1 MIPRPPLRLPAP
13 RPATGRA
20 GRPSSP
26 GRRRWVAPVIAAGVA
41 AGLTAGVVA
50 GCGPSAPSKPPVAPS
65 PTPPPAALP
74 GAPAGPTLLLLAT
87 VTEAPVLGMMRPAAG
102 ITALPLPGPSTM
114 AVTPMGNGSLV
125 ALLADSGAFVAPEG
139 LPGLLAGAGWRRL
152 DLRWSGAPPA
162 EAIIFAAATSPG
174 GERLAAIARPPFA
187 ESPSALVVVEPLE
200 GRAEAVALP
209 DESVGATPAWLDDD
223 RVAIV
228 QRDRDGE
235 TFVSIIAIATGRVVD
250 RIPFRALAFGTSG
263 DGQVSVILGHE
274 SRLFVGAT
282 AGVLAR
288 RRAPDDGPDL
298 APGDVVR
305 GSVALDSDGRRLAA
319 VVEDA
324 AGISRIA
331 TFVRAGDAWEPG
343 ARIAAPPGSY
353 GGRLAWLP

>member
-1 MIPRPPLRLPAP
+1 MLTMVDDAPALRLV
-13 RPATGRA
+13 
-20 GRPSSP
+20 RPS
-26 GRRRWVAPVIAAGVA
+26 AGMA
-41 AGLTAGVVA
+41 
-50 GCGPSAPSKPPVAPS
+50 
-65 PTPPPAALP
+65 
-74 GAPAGPTLLLLAT
+74 
-87 VTEAPVLGMMRPAAG
+87 
-102 ITALPLPGPSTM
+102 ALPLPDPSTM
-114 AVTPMGNGSLV
+114 AVTPMGDGSLV
-125 ALLADSGAFVAPEG
+125 ALLADGRAFAAPRG
-139 LPGLLAGAGWRRL
+139 PAGLLAGTGWRPV
-152 DLRWSGAPPA
+152 DLRWSGPLPA
-162 EAIIFAAATSPG
+162 EAIIFGAATSPDG
-174 GERLAAIARPPFA
+174 KRLAAVARPPSA

-209 DESVGATPAWLDDD
+209 DESLGAPPAWLDDG

-228 QRDRDGE
+228 QRGRDGE
-235 TFVSIIAIATGRVVD
+235 TFVAVIAVATERVVD

-263 DGQVSVILGHE
+263 DGKVAVVLGDE

-282 AGVLAR
+282 ADVLAR
-288 RRAPDDGPDL
+288 RRAPDGGPDL

-343 ARIAAPPGSY
+343 ARIAAPAGSY